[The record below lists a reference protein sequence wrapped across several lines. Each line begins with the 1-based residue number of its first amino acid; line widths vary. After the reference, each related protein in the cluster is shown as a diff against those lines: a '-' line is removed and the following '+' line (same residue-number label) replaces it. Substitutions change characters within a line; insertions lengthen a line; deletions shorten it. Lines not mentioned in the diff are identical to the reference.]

1 MTKGFYAEMMQ
12 KYSDRP
18 AREMVVLTLR
28 QAILTGRF
36 MPGDRLMEIQ
46 LAGQMGVSRTPIRE
60 AIKCLS
66 SEGLVNMIPNRGA
79 YVSGISE
86 KGVMDVLEVRR
97 TLEGLAVSRCVR
109 RIDGEGLRRLNEAR
123 QKCIDVFSSGEYRE
137 MAQADIEFHD
147 VILHSTGN
155 DRLEEIM
162 NNLADR
168 IYRYRYEFIRDTSH
182 HPAIL
187 LEHDK
192 IYEAVLERNEDVAV
206 SAMQSHIDQQAKGII
221 ISIRAKG
228 KEQ

>member
-1 MTKGFYAEMMQ
+1 MVKNFYSEMMK

-18 AREMVVLTLR
+18 AREMVMLTLR

-46 LAGQMGVSRTPIRE
+46 LASQMGVSRTPVRE
-60 AIKCLS
+60 AIKNLK
-66 SEGLVNMIPNRGA
+66 SEGLVEMVPNKGA

-97 TLEGLAVSRCVR
+97 TLEGLAVSRAVR
-109 RIDGEGLRRLNEAR
+109 RIDGEGLKALNEAR
-123 QKCIDVFSSGEYRE
+123 LECAQASADGKIHE
-137 MAQADIEFHD
+137 MADADIRFHD
-147 VILHSTGN
+147 VILSSTGN
-155 DRLEEIM
+155 DRLVEIM

-187 LEHDK
+187 HEHDK
-192 IYEAVLERNEDVAV
+192 VYEAILDRNEDLAVAL
-206 SAMQSHIDQQAKGII
+206 MQSHIDQQAKGII
-221 ISIRAKG
+221 MSLRSRDEG
-228 KEQ
+228 